1 MKNKTGF
8 WAVVI
13 LGSMCS
19 FIHAQNTTGKS
30 SEKEIQTVSLT
41 GKKKL
46 IERKIDRTVFNVE
59 NSIASQGM
67 DGVEALRNTPLIK
80 VDETTGISIIGKS
93 GVSVMINDKIVQM
106 SDTELLNYLK
116 SLRSENIARI
126 EVITTP
132 PAKYDAQGN
141 SGIINIVLKKN
152 INLGWSGNLTTGY
165 TKKSYDG
172 FTNNIG
178 LNYQSDKISSSLKLR
193 HYDNQKKS
201 TEQNEIIGTQGLKS
215 LDVRKDMPRGVG
227 LNYSLDYKISDKSNV
242 GVVYDLGMNRMNMN
256 INNRSEYFTG
266 GKQDSLLTTY
276 AEHRERTPT
285 HTLNVYYDLKL
296 DSLGKKMSVGG
307 NYFSNIP
314 VNRISFQTLNHNNN
328 DIEDYRS
335 YNKINYSIWSGQVDF
350 TLPYKFA
357 NIETG
362 GKVAYFKNNS
372 DLEYSRV
379 TDVGSVLMPDGRN
392 LFEYKEQNYAG
403 YFSIDKKFSEQWS
416 AKAGVR
422 YEYSVIDGLSLTS
435 GERNK
440 YEYGRFFPTAYLA
453 YKADDNNTFT
463 VNYSRRINRPFF
475 RAINPYRWYINPYSF
490 AKGNPY
496 LKPSYSDNIE
506 LGYSFKSKFTAT
518 LYYQQV
524 KDAYSQIVTYS
535 DGIKIIDY
543 NNLFNDSSYGL
554 NLGYY
559 DTLFKFW
566 ELNVNANLYYVKS
579 KGIIPEVIGQ
589 NAFNTYYNINNTF
602 TLNKQKTVA
611 VFANF
616 MHRLRG
622 SFGNYKAENFSMLN
636 LGAKLSFMEKK
647 LQVNASVNDV
657 FLTALSKGEA
667 VYSNFISRNENY
679 YDYRNFTLS
688 VSYIFGNNKVKGA
701 DRNIKF
707 EEKNR
712 VN

>member
-13 LGSMCS
+13 LGSMFS

-172 FTNNIG
+172 FNNNIG

-616 MHRLRG
+616 MHRLPG

-657 FLTALSKGEA
+657 FRTALSKGEA

-688 VSYIFGNNKVKGA
+688 VSYTFGNNKVKGA